1 MLSSIVLPVSRLAI
15 HPVVKLCLLQG
26 FNTSN
31 YCKRECISIH
41 VGQAGVQMSSAC
53 WELYCMEHNI
63 GKDGVSLEPGQ
74 DNGNSC
80 EAFFNETESGKFVPR
95 AVLVDLEPTVIGQCA
110 NSNRT

>member
-1 MLSSIVLPVSRLAI
+1 MHLRLARQ
-15 HPVVKLCLLQG
+15 VCLLLQG

-95 AVLVDLEPTVIGQCA
+95 AVLVDLEPTVIGQCQQLQNPSPTSGA
-110 NSNRT
+110 GSD